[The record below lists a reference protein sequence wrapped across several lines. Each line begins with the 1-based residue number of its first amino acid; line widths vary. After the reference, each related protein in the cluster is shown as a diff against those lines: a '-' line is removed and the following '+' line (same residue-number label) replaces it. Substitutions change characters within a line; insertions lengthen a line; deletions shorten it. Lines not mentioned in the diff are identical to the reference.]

1 MNKALQINLGGVA
14 FIIDDDAYRRL
25 DAYTLDLERYFS
37 RSGNQD
43 EIMADIEAR
52 IAEIF
57 TELMKSRKIVEITD
71 VEAAIK
77 IMGTTAD
84 FGDSTASYNSGSGS
98 GPWDIKTGKKL
109 FRNTDDKVIGG
120 VCSGLAAY
128 FGIQEVL
135 WVRLAF
141 VLVFL
146 TMGVGVVVYIV
157 MWALVPEAKTAAD
170 KLAMMGEP
178 ANAQNIARMV
188 ERGIEDLST
197 TIKHNWKQWNAKK
210 KSRRRE
216 RDAASGASDEK
227 PVFVLVAILVPVLV
241 AVRLVKYVVRL
252 TRRLLHSRTIPV
264 QKNQFV

>member
-37 RSGNQD
+37 HSGNQE

-84 FGDSTASYNSGSGS
+84 FGDNATSYSSGTGS

-146 TMGVGVVVYIV
+146 TMGVGVVIYIV
-157 MWALVPEAKTAAD
+157 IWCLVPEAKTAAD

-178 ANAQNIARMV
+178 ANAKNIARMV

-197 TIKHNWKQWNAKK
+197 TIKHNWKQWNSKK
-210 KSRRRE
+210 KSRE
-216 RDAASGASDEK
+216 GDDASGSSDEK
-227 PVFVLVAILVPVLV
+227 PVYVLVAILVPVLIAIKAAGFIVHMLKKLIASRGV
-241 AVRLVKYVVRL
+241 AFK
-252 TRRLLHSRTIPV
+252 
-264 QKNQFV
+264 KNQFV

>member
-37 RSGNQD
+37 HSGNQE

-84 FGDSTASYNSGSGS
+84 FGDNTGSNTSGDGS

-146 TMGVGVVVYIV
+146 TMGVGVVIYIV
-157 MWALVPEAKTAAD
+157 MWWLVPEAKTAAD
-170 KLAMMGEP
+170 KLAMMGET
-178 ANAQNIARMV
+178 ANAKNIARMV

-197 TIKHNWKQWNAKK
+197 TIKHNWKQWNSKK
-210 KSRRRE
+210 KSRHRE
-216 RDAASGASDEK
+216 GDHASGPSDEK
-227 PVFVLVAILVPVLV
+227 PVFVLVAILVPVLI
-241 AVRLVKYVVRL
+241 AVKAVGFLVHMLRK
-252 TRRLLHSRTIPV
+252 LLASRGV
-264 QKNQFV
+264 GFKKNQFV